1 MWVCVYIFVVECIC
15 VRGRHMQVCAGSQMS
30 TLSAVPL
37 VPSTLASPKLANLTT
52 TAGQQSPET
61 HLSLPSEGWD
71 CKPITQS
78 QGFKKKVAP
87 EGPTRSHAYS
97 TSIVLTEPF
106 PTLHLAF
113 DCGHF
118 FRTFFLVSL
127 EDSNRFLPFSLPWK
141 SHLKSANAS
150 TLKVPWLE
158 ERATTDHLEF

>member
-37 VPSTLASPKLANLTT
+37 LPSTLASPKLANLTT

-61 HLSLPSEGWD
+61 HLSPPSEGWD

-87 EGPTRSHAYS
+87 EGPTQVPCLFYKHRIDWAISH
-97 TSIVLTEPF
+97 P
-106 PTLHLAF
+106 HLAF

-118 FRTFFLVSL
+118 FRTFSWFTWRTPVDSYHSL
-127 EDSNRFLPFSLPWK
+127 CLGNLIRKVQMLLPSK
-141 SHLKSANAS
+141 SHDWRKGPPP
-150 TLKVPWLE
+150 TI
-158 ERATTDHLEF
+158 